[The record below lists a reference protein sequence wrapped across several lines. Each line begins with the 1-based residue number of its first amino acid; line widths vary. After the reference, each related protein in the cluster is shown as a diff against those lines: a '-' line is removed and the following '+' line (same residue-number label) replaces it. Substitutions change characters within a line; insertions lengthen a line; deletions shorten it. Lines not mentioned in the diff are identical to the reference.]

1 MLECLEIYEGQF
13 DKGGEVGLI
22 IKSAFDGEFLSQAE
36 EKKLLQSK
44 IIKNYN
50 SFVYGYLTSD
60 YEKWLVIVQLYMKK
74 DYKLLLRYI
83 QKELLSCADEQ
94 LEVLLRYD
102 MAVLYFLTG
111 EEVKAVN
118 VIKTMAKY

>member
-1 MLECLEIYEGQF
+1 
-13 DKGGEVGLI
+13 
-22 IKSAFDGEFLSQAE
+22 
-36 EKKLLQSK
+36 
-44 IIKNYN
+44 
-50 SFVYGYLTSD
+50 
-60 YEKWLVIVQLYMKK
+60 MKK

-83 QKELLSCADEQ
+83 QRELLSCSDEQ
-94 LEVLLRYD
+94 LEMLLRYD